1 MYAPYTLLHKDIHLF
16 HRYCQK
22 NYDAD
27 KEESSDVYLSL
38 IRMYLHPPDLREY
51 GVPRP
56 EQNVDAALRVIA
68 CHHHHVNT
76 AEVGA
81 ILKPYPRPYFQFLSV
96 VC

>member
-1 MYAPYTLLHKDIHLF
+1 MLS
-16 HRYCQK
+16 YCRK

-56 EQNVDAALRVIA
+56 EPNVEAALRVIA
-68 CHHHHVNT
+68 CHHYHVNT
-76 AEVGA
+76 AEVS
-81 ILKPYPRPYFQFLSV
+81 QV
-96 VC
+96 H

>member
-1 MYAPYTLLHKDIHLF
+1 MHVY
-16 HRYCQK
+16 RYCQK
-22 NYDAD
+22 SYDPD
-27 KEESSDVYLSL
+27 KEESSEVYLSL

-56 EQNVDAALRVIA
+56 DPNVDAALRVLA

-81 ILKPYPRPYFQFLSV
+81 MDKGFFKFEDFAVQRK
-96 VC
+96 

>member
-1 MYAPYTLLHKDIHLF
+1 MYS
-16 HRYCQK
+16 YCQK

-27 KEESSDVYLSL
+27 KEESNDVYLSL

-56 EQNVDAALRVIA
+56 EPNVDAALRVIA

-76 AEVGA
+76 AEVGGVMSKYMY
-81 ILKPYPRPYFQFLSV
+81 IGYS
-96 VC
+96 

>member
-1 MYAPYTLLHKDIHLF
+1 MYS
-16 HRYCQK
+16 YCRK

-38 IRMYLHPPDLREY
+38 IRMYLHPPDLKEY

-56 EQNVDAALRVIA
+56 EPNVNAALRVIA

-76 AEVGA
+76 AEVGGVKSVLA
-81 ILKPYPRPYFQFLSV
+81 SETVWIRFPYIGHTYIVHIL
-96 VC
+96 

>member
-1 MYAPYTLLHKDIHLF
+1 MLS
-16 HRYCQK
+16 YCRK

-56 EQNVDAALRVIA
+56 EPNVEAALRVIA
-68 CHHHHVNT
+68 CHHYHVNT
-76 AEVGA
+76 AEVSQVHCKFNY
-81 ILKPYPRPYFQFLSV
+81 ILYHTYSYERKY
-96 VC
+96 